1 MEVES
6 ESSSEEEVAVRK
18 VSTKK
23 NEIEDQPEKKLKTED
38 ET

>member
-23 NEIEDQPEKKLKTED
+23 NETEDQPEKKLKTED